1 LTIAQ
6 FGFRIIERGFREHSE
21 PTIMEPIR
29 ELADAIYRERVLRA
43 RRTPIELK
51 IAAGGELF
59 EGVCERMADGLR
71 DENPGADE
79 ATIQELLRRRLAL
92 LRRLEYP
99 SR

>member
-1 LTIAQ
+1 
-6 FGFRIIERGFREHSE
+6 
-21 PTIMEPIR
+21 MEPIR

-43 RRTPIELK
+43 RRTPIEQK

-59 EGVCERMADGLR
+59 EEVCERMADGLR

-92 LRRLEYP
+92 LRRLEYR